1 VCDGGVK
8 LPNYELISSDISKIF
23 EFLGVIYYSH

>member
-1 VCDGGVK
+1 M
-8 LPNYELISSDISKIF
+8 NYELISSDISKIF